1 MQGELWLLLLT
12 KLQKHDHM
20 HLHLKRQN
28 LKDIKYL
35 WLRKHKLL
43 FVLLH
48 HIGFLVWDQDPLCL
62 MPVCSKIETLR
73 IEDLKELLQAIAGKL
88 SFKNGII

>member
-1 MQGELWLLLLT
+1 M
-12 KLQKHDHM
+12 
-20 HLHLKRQN
+20 
-28 LKDIKYL
+28 
-35 WLRKHKLL
+35 
-43 FVLLH
+43 
-48 HIGFLVWDQDPLCL
+48 WDQDPLCL